1 MLGLKTYGPP
11 YVPKTDRGC
20 PSNARLDHIEL
31 DGGEQLTF
39 GEGQRILIGICI
51 HCIDSQVI

>member
-1 MLGLKTYGPP
+1 MHTGPD
-11 YVPKTDRGC
+11 VPKRDRGC
-20 PSNARLDHIEL
+20 PSYARLDHIEL